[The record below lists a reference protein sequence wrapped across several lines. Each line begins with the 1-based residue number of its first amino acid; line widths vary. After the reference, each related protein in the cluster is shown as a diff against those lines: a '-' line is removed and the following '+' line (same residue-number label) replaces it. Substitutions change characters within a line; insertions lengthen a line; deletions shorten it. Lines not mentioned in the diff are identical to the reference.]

1 MSGHGF
7 GGAIIDLDGTLVDT
21 LGDFEL
27 ALNLTLGG
35 LSLPPVARIFI
46 ERTVGKGSAHLI
58 RSALAAAGG
67 DVALY
72 DLAWAH
78 YQRHYRAVN
87 GSHSTVYP
95 GAEAGLERL
104 RGAGLALACVTNKPR
119 EFAVSLL
126 ERKGLARFFDRVYG
140 GDSFERCKP
149 DPLPLLRAAAALGSA
164 PARTL
169 MVGDSANDA
178 LAARAAGCPLVLVR
192 YGYNH
197 GESIELAGADA
208 LVDRL
213 DQIDLD
219 AWGLPALLD
228 CGAR

>member
-1 MSGHGF
+1 MSRHGF
-7 GGAIIDLDGTLVDT
+7 AAAIVDLDGTLVDT
-21 LGDFEL
+21 LGDFEV

-35 LSLPPVARIFI
+35 LSLPPVTRAFI

-67 DVALY
+67 DAALY
-72 DLAWAH
+72 GSAWTE
-78 YQRHYRAVN
+78 YTRHYRAVN
-87 GSHSTVYP
+87 GQHSTVYA

-119 EFAVSLL
+119 EFALALL
-126 ERKGLARFFDRVYG
+126 EGKGLARFFDQVYG
-140 GDSFERCKP
+140 GDSFERSKP
-149 DPLPLLRAAAALGSA
+149 DPLPLLRAAAALGSS

-197 GESIELAGADA
+197 GQAIEQAGADA

-219 AWGLPALLD
+219 AWRLRALIN

>member
-1 MSGHGF
+1 MNGHGF
-7 GGAIIDLDGTLVDT
+7 DAAIIDLDGTLVDT
-21 LGDFEL
+21 LGDFEV
-27 ALNLTLGG
+27 ALNLTLGE
-35 LSLPPVARIFI
+35 LSLPPVTRAFI
-46 ERTVGKGSAHLI
+46 GHTVGKGSAHLI
-58 RSALAAAGG
+58 RSALVLAGG
-67 DVALY
+67 DAALY

-87 GSHSTVYP
+87 GKHSTVYA

-119 EFAVSLL
+119 EFAVALL
-126 ERKGLARFFDRVYG
+126 ERKGLARFFDQVYG
-140 GDSFERCKP
+140 GDSFERSKP
-149 DPLPLLRAAAALGSA
+149 DPLPLLRAAAALGCS
-164 PARTL
+164 PACTL
-169 MVGDSANDA
+169 MVGDSINDA

-197 GESIELAGADA
+197 GQAIESAGADA

-213 DQIDLD
+213 DEIDLD
-219 AWGLPALLD
+219 AWRLQPLIN